1 MEKIKNSNLKYTTR
15 NTLIYYTYLHV
26 PIRRNNSN
34 NIFPIYVTY
43 LHVDLLL
50 LYLVYSESCVPPS
63 FSNLKKKNVLLYFLF
78 FFYVVLYFAHVCGT
92 RVYWSNIPL
101 LVHPALFCFIY
112 RCFFSLSLFIF
123 YFTKLF
129 HYYFIFIF
137 LVIRLPIRRCVRLY
151 RRL

>member
-50 LYLVYSESCVPPS
+50 GTLLLYYSVSLVYHLHS
-63 FSNLKKKNVLLYFLF
+63 
-78 FFYVVLYFAHVCGT
+78 
-92 RVYWSNIPL
+92 RI
-101 LVHPALFCFIY
+101 
-112 RCFFSLSLFIF
+112 
-123 YFTKLF
+123 
-129 HYYFIFIF
+129 
-137 LVIRLPIRRCVRLY
+137 
-151 RRL
+151 